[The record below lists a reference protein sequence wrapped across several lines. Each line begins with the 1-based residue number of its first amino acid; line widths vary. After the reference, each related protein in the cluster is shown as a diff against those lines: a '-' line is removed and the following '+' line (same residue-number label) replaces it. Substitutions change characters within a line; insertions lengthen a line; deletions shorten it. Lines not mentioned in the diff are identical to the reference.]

1 MKNDVFGLYCKT
13 LIICFTFFLCIFS
26 LYFGVLSLSLIPIKL
41 ISEKFEL
48 FAKILLI
55 ILFLIFSLFSYFY
68 ISKKTLLYKLTFVL
82 IVFLFLIFFGYFYLY
97 SSGFLQKFN
106 SVDDFRGYVS
116 TFGGGSTF
124 IYVIL
129 QFLQVIILPI
139 PSVIST
145 GAGVLLFGPLK
156 GAILSIIGIVSGS
169 LVAFFIGRIF
179 GYKTVKWLV
188 GEKGVNK
195 ALKSFSSSEK
205 ILIPFT
211 LLFPFFPDDLICFVS
226 GLTSVSTKYF
236 LITVI
241 FTRTISITLSCFSLN
256 NNLIPFNTWWGILLW
271 GIFFIITISLTF
283 FITSNSEKIKN
294 KLTAFNNSK

>member
-1 MKNDVFGLYCKT
+1 MKNDVFSFCCKT
-13 LIICFTFFLCIFS
+13 LIICFIFFLCFFA
-26 LYFGVLSLSLIPIKL
+26 LYFGVLSLRLLPNKL
-41 ISEKFEL
+41 ICENFEL
-48 FAKILLI
+48 FTKILLI
-55 ILFLIFSLFSYFY
+55 ILFLIFSLFSCFY
-68 ISKKTLLYKLTFVL
+68 ISKKTLLYKLTFVS

-106 SVDDFRGYVS
+106 SVDDFRAYVS
-116 TFGGGSTF
+116 TFGSGSAF
-124 IYVIL
+124 IYVAL
-129 QFLQVIILPI
+129 QFLQVVILPI

-179 GYKTVKWLV
+179 GYKAVKWLV
-188 GEKGVNK
+188 GEKDVNK

-226 GLTSVSTKYF
+226 GLTSVSAKYF
-236 LITVI
+236 LLTVI
-241 FTRTISITLSCFSLN
+241 FARSISITLSCFSLN

-294 KLTAFNNSK
+294 KLTLFNKSK